1 MDRSQ
6 GTSRPDA
13 ASRSDARVAPSEP
26 ARPTPDVVWRRLAPM
41 LAARRS
47 MRLYDSV
54 AKGFTEARPLTTKRP
69 PVPAAVPL
77 FVRGRARVLAL
88 DFDAKTRGGDAVR
101 ADVARALDW
110 IGECGGRAVVDT
122 STSGG
127 AHVLVPLA
135 PGQSVGVDEVRPLLG
150 LLAARLPTL
159 DIVPMTNPA
168 TGCITV
174 PGAACR
180 EGGVRVLA
188 GELHDAID
196 TLTVGSDPAFLPR
209 LGALLGG
216 TATATVTR
224 AATGPSANTGVV
236 SSQGRAVRAEVA
248 AIAASERIVGAGSSA
263 RLHPRLCR
271 TAPPPAAVAAFAA
284 TGRLD
289 TTRWPSRSEARQ
301 SVITHAVLAGDTAA
315 VITDRVLTDD
325 DWSGIR
331 RAYEH
336 YRTPAVAIA
345 RDCAR
350 ALTWAASTL
359 PDPVRDIGHKS
370 KHTGG
375 YEVGGIVDPATTAWL
390 ALAQRWVSSVY
401 SGRRDRWTTHAVV
414 QALAWG
420 AAVGGEVVD
429 GVPVVALGGRSL
441 STAAGLLPETTVWD
455 TLTRLRDTPGSP
467 LLLIERGAG
476 QNADRYALVPAKGVE
491 AAGGESGASAAFP
504 PIGAVHPV
512 WSVVGYRH
520 RVLYDVVLAA
530 ESPLTVDA
538 LFERIRIG
546 RSSGYETLLDLRTA
560 GLLTVTGDGLVQ
572 RGDTDLDTLAARHG
586 LASAIRTRTVR
597 HRAERIVWREWLDA
611 HERARTASPPP
622 PLVTVDDGRTPP
634 DEGLWDAIMADEH
647 RYRPEHDPY
656 AALPELLDAV
666 TAPPRRSAVQPGA
679 ATSPAPAD
687 HL

>member
-1 MDRSQ
+1 
-6 GTSRPDA
+6 
-13 ASRSDARVAPSEP
+13 
-26 ARPTPDVVWRRLAPM
+26 M

-88 DFDAKTRGGDAVR
+88 DFDAKTRGVDAVR
-101 ADVARALDW
+101 ADVARALGWLD
-110 IGECGGRAVVDT
+110 ECGGRAVVDT

-135 PGQSVGVDEVRPLLG
+135 PGLSVGVDDVRPLLS

-188 GELHDAID
+188 GGLHDAID

-216 TATATVTR
+216 TGTATLTR
-224 AATGPSANTGVV
+224 AATGTSANAGVV
-236 SSQGRAVRAEVA
+236 SSHGRAVRAEVE
-248 AIAASERIVGAGSSA
+248 AITASERIVGAGSSA

-315 VITDRVLTDD
+315 VITDRVLTGDG
-325 DWSGIR
+325 WAGMR
-331 RAYEH
+331 GAYEH
-336 YRTPAVAIA
+336 YRTPAAAIA

-350 ALTWAASTL
+350 ALSWAASTL
-359 PDPVRDIGHKS
+359 PDPVRDTGHKS

-520 RVLYDVVLAA
+520 RVLYDAVLAA
-530 ESPLTVDA
+530 ESPMTVDA

-611 HERARTASPPP
+611 HERARTAPPP
-622 PLVTVDDGRTPP
+622 PPQVTVDDGRTPP

-656 AALPELLDAV
+656 AALPELLDAL
-666 TAPPRRSAVQPGA
+666 TASHGYAVDGPDGTRREGP
-679 ATSPAPAD
+679 
-687 HL
+687 

>member
-13 ASRSDARVAPSEP
+13 VTRSDARVAPAS
-26 ARPTPDVVWRRLAPM
+26 TPDSVWRRLAPM

-88 DFDAKTRGGDAVR
+88 DFDAKTRGVDAVR
-101 ADVARALDW
+101 ADVARVLGW
-110 IGECGGRAVVDT
+110 LGECGGRAVVDT

-135 PGQSVGVDEVRPLLG
+135 PGQSVGVDEVRPLLS

-188 GELHDAID
+188 GELHNAID

-216 TATATVTR
+216 AGTATLTRTGTGISAT
-224 AATGPSANTGVV
+224 SAGTGVV
-236 SSQGRAVRAEVA
+236 SSHGRAVATEVA

-325 DWSGIR
+325 SWAGIR
-331 RAYEH
+331 GAYDH
-336 YRTPAVAIA
+336 YRTPAAAIA

-390 ALAQRWVSSVY
+390 ALAQRWVSSMY

-455 TLTRLRDTPGSP
+455 TLTRMRDTSGSP

-491 AAGGESGASAAFP
+491 AAEGESGASTAFA
-504 PIGAVHPV
+504 PIGTVHPV

-520 RVLYDVVLAA
+520 HVLYDAVVTA
-530 ESPLTVDA
+530 ESPMTVDA
-538 LFERIRIG
+538 LFEHIRIG

-572 RGDTDLDTLAARHG
+572 RGDTDLDTLADRHG

-656 AALPELLDAV
+656 VSLSTFLNAV
-666 TAPPRRSAVQPGA
+666 KTGGKSSSADQEKR
-679 ATSPAPAD
+679 
-687 HL
+687 L